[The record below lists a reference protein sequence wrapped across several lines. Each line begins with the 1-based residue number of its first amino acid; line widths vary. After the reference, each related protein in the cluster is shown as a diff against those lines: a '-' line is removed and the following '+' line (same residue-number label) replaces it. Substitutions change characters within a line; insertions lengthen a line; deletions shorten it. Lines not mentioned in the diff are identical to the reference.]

1 MKRFYVGALT
11 ILFAA
16 LSTALLAAP
25 PGDITDPNG
34 PLVLHQLEFLP
45 DDFGPP
51 FLGLSKEQKAA
62 LREIRSR
69 FHADTRDLRY
79 GLAQKGL
86 EMRKLFTDPRT
97 DEATILTKEKEIS
110 TLILKFM
117 DRQAQ
122 MKVEWRRTLTPEQ
135 IQRLDTMPRPG
146 GGHEFVFGMGEDRD
160 N

>member
-1 MKRFYVGALT
+1 MKRLYVGALT

-16 LSTALLAAP
+16 LSTALSAAP
-25 PGDITDPNG
+25 PGDIPDPG
-34 PLVLHQLEFLP
+34 PPAFHHPQFLP

-86 EMRKLFTDPRT
+86 EMRKLFTDPKS
-97 DEATILTKEKEIS
+97 DEATILAKEKEIS
-110 TLILKFM
+110 ALTLKFM

-135 IQRLDTMPRPG
+135 IQRLDTIPRPG